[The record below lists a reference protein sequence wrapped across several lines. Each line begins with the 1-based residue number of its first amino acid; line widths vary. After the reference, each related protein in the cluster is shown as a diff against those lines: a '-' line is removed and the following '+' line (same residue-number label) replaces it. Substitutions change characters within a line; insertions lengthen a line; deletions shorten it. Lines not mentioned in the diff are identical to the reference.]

1 MGGSYN
7 LQFFKYKH
15 LPKHLQEVSRP
26 FSELAH
32 KINATLDDGVG
43 KDEALLLLLQS
54 KDSAVR
60 AMGAQDKF

>member
-1 MGGSYN
+1 MAYN

-15 LPKHLQEVSRP
+15 LPEHLQKISKP
-26 FSELAH
+26 FALLA
-32 KINATLDDGVG
+32 ADVDSFLDDGKG

-60 AMGAQDKF
+60 AKGAKDLF

>member
-7 LQFFKYKH
+7 LQFFKYEH
-15 LPKHLQEVSRP
+15 LPKHLQEVSKP

-32 KINATLDDGVG
+32 KINVTLDDGTG

>member
-1 MGGSYN
+1 MPYN

-15 LPKHLQEVSRP
+15 LPQHLQEVSKP
-26 FSELAH
+26 FAELAN
-32 KINATLDDGVG
+32 KINETLDDGVG

-60 AMGAQDKF
+60 AMGAKHKF